1 VATISG
7 ISSSGLS
14 FSGLASGIDTEKII
28 SGLTKLN
35 QSRID
40 SLKLRQADFVSRQTT
55 FVQLQAKL
63 FDLQSKTNA
72 LARSAG
78 SAFDGRK
85 AESSDSNALSV
96 SAGTAAVAGT
106 YNLTVMAQARAHQT
120 ASTGFADPN
129 AKIKEGTLGLR
140 VGSGTEV
147 TITVDSKNNTLQG
160 LADSINAAGT
170 DIRASIINDGTATP
184 YRLVLTATRSGV
196 GNAIALN
203 NNLNTGT
210 GVDID
215 PAATTVQAA
224 TDAQI
229 RLGSGAGAIILN
241 SATNQINGLIP
252 GLSFNLMQA
261 DPARSITVTVS
272 NNSAGVNT
280 AIKDFVDSYN
290 AIQDYLIERTS
301 FDKDSGEAGLL
312 LGNRDS
318 AQLSDEL
325 SAALSASIPGLS
337 TSTNRLSSVGLTF
350 DEKGKLQFDSEKL
363 NKAMSGANGSTLAD
377 VKRLFGLTGSSDS
390 NGAQFVFGGDKTRP
404 SNAGPYEVRVT
415 SPATRA
421 VAVATG
427 TIGGSITISPPDNLL
442 LLKLNGVLS
451 TGITLDPGTYAPETL
466 SSMIQQRINS
476 APSVNGNLVSV
487 GVDPNGKLQIAS
499 QQYGAGSGVS
509 FGAGSTA
516 LSTIGFTGAETSSG
530 TDVVG
535 SFLVNGQTELATGTG
550 QSLMGASGNTN
561 TSGLQVRAT
570 MTTPGSANIT
580 VTQGLASRL
589 NSVISKYLDPINGKF
604 KAINEGY
611 QQNVDQITTTITKQN
626 EMLDEKT
633 AQLQLRFAAMESAVN
648 QLKGLQSQLTSLI
661 PTMSF
666 NK

>member
-1 VATISG
+1 
-7 ISSSGLS
+7 
-14 FSGLASGIDTEKII
+14 
-28 SGLTKLN
+28 
-35 QSRID
+35 
-40 SLKLRQADFVSRQTT
+40 
-55 FVQLQAKL
+55 
-63 FDLQSKTNA
+63 
-72 LARSAG
+72 
-78 SAFDGRK
+78 
-85 AESSDSNALSV
+85 
-96 SAGTAAVAGT
+96 
-106 YNLTVMAQARAHQT
+106 
-120 ASTGFADPN
+120 
-129 AKIKEGTLGLR
+129 
-140 VGSGTEV
+140 
-147 TITVDSKNNTLQG
+147 
-160 LADSINAAGT
+160 
-170 DIRASIINDGTATP
+170 
-184 YRLVLTATRSGV
+184 
-196 GNAIALN
+196 
-203 NNLNTGT
+203 
-210 GVDID
+210 
-215 PAATTVQAA
+215 
-224 TDAQI
+224 
-229 RLGSGAGAIILN
+229 
-241 SATNQINGLIP
+241 
-252 GLSFNLMQA
+252 
-261 DPARSITVTVS
+261 
-272 NNSAGVNT
+272 
-280 AIKDFVDSYN
+280 
-290 AIQDYLIERTS
+290 
-301 FDKDSGEAGLL
+301 
-312 LGNRDS
+312 
-318 AQLSDEL
+318 
-325 SAALSASIPGLS
+325 
-337 TSTNRLSSVGLTF
+337 
-350 DEKGKLQFDSEKL
+350 
-363 NKAMSGANGSTLAD
+363 
-377 VKRLFGLTGSSDS
+377 
-390 NGAQFVFGGDKTRP
+390 
-404 SNAGPYEVRVT
+404 
-415 SPATRA
+415 
-421 VAVATG
+421 
-427 TIGGSITISPPDNLL
+427 
-442 LLKLNGVLS
+442 VLS